1 MYLHHIEKKMYRKK
15 IHADV
20 RIKNIIMNN
29 NHKNYKKVFLLEED
43 RDLIENNQYTELKH
57 YC

>member
-1 MYLHHIEKKMYRKK
+1 MDRKK